1 MNAGVKHVYHV
12 KVCNVYFVTL
22 TKLCVLKNNDRFM
35 NRGSNNEYKITSKI
49 GLPEMRLVSS
59 TTTEDMLKRK

>member
-1 MNAGVKHVYHV
+1 MNAGVKNVYHV